1 MSTFLSRFSL
11 AMALSFLSSS
21 PEESKDSSSY
31 LELPVNRERLLD
43 MLVDLDSSLVLV
55 LGDLEQSLLDEL
67 VEIKK
72 VFQNMSTRIVSHSL
86 GS

>member
-55 LGDLEQSLLDEL
+55 LGDLEQSLLD
-67 VEIKK
+67 
-72 VFQNMSTRIVSHSL
+72 
-86 GS
+86 

>member
-1 MSTFLSRFSL
+1 MPLKVERGLEISTFLSRFSL
-11 AMALSFLSSS
+11 AMALSFLYSS
-21 PEESKDSSSY
+21 PGESKDSSSY

-67 VEIKK
+67 CLVM
-72 VFQNMSTRIVSHSL
+72 VR
-86 GS
+86 

>member
-31 LELPVNRERLLD
+31 LELPVNRERLLH

-67 VEIKK
+67 CLDMV
-72 VFQNMSTRIVSHSL
+72 R
-86 GS
+86 

>member
-67 VEIKK
+67 CLVM
-72 VFQNMSTRIVSHSL
+72 VR
-86 GS
+86 

>member
-67 VEIKK
+67 CLDMV
-72 VFQNMSTRIVSHSL
+72 R
-86 GS
+86 

>member
-1 MSTFLSRFSL
+1 M
-11 AMALSFLSSS
+11 
-21 PEESKDSSSY
+21 
-31 LELPVNRERLLD
+31 NRERLLD